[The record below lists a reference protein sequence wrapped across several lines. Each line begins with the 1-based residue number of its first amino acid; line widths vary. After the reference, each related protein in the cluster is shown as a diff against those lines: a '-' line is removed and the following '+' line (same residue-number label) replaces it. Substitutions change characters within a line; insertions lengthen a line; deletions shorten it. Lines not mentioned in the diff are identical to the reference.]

1 MAGKPLA
8 KKTLSELSRRGG
20 AEYLREWLLE
30 GKSLRDLAADLDVSW
45 GYFYNLLLKNEDY
58 TRTID
63 AARKD
68 AADAHFEAGFEA
80 ISDLSHRRQREVMEA
95 LSGERDVSEAN
106 VSQIDLGL
114 LKQKVGQH
122 NLAAQAYNPERYG
135 TRNQQNV
142 QINIGDLHLD
152 ALRKMKVVQGE

>member
-8 KKTLSELSRRGG
+8 KKTLAELSRRGG

-58 TRTID
+58 TRAID

-68 AADAHFEAGFEA
+68 AADVHFEAGFEA
-80 ISDLSHRRQREVMEA
+80 ISDLSQ
-95 LSGERDVSEAN
+95 SD
-106 VSQIDLGL
+106 
-114 LKQKVGQH
+114 
-122 NLAAQAYNPERYG
+122 
-135 TRNQQNV
+135 
-142 QINIGDLHLD
+142 
-152 ALRKMKVVQGE
+152 

>member
-8 KKTLSELSRRGG
+8 KKTLAELSRRGG

-45 GYFYNLLLKNEDY
+45 GYFYNLLLKNENY
-58 TRTID
+58 TRAID

-68 AADAHFEAGFEA
+68 AADAHFEAGFAA

>member
-8 KKTLSELSRRGG
+8 KKTLAELSRRGG

-45 GYFYNLLLKNEDY
+45 GYFYNLLLKNENY
-58 TRTID
+58 TRAID

-80 ISDLSHRRQREVMEA
+80 ISDLSHRRLREVMEA
-95 LSGERDVSEAN
+95 LSGERDASEAN